1 MVMRAIVEIGGEQYL
16 VGEGEEVVVEKLSI
30 PVGEEFIVNEVLMVL
45 DGSRH
50 LIGFPYVEG
59 FQARCVHQQIT
70 QGKKV
75 KAIRFK
81 PYTGLKK
88 IRGHRQS
95 YSIIRVLALE
105 EVAKGGS

>member
-1 MVMRAIVEIGGEQYL
+1 MAMKAIVEIGGSQYL
-16 VGEGEEVVVEKLSI
+16 VSEGEELVVEKLSI
-30 PVGEEFIVNEVLMVL
+30 PVGEEFIVKEVLMVL

-50 LIGFPYVEG
+50 LIGLPYVEG
-59 FQARCVHQQIT
+59 FQVRCIHQEIT
-70 QGKKV
+70 KGKKV

-95 YSIIRVLALE
+95 YSLIRVLALE
-105 EVAKGGS
+105 EVPKDGS